1 MSYMISASR
10 GLTAMAS
17 SAQSAVKAVEW
28 IRSRRAVGADHFQ
41 VVDQWQ
47 HRIGEAELADLAG
60 REQS

>member
-10 GLTAMAS
+10 GPTAMAS

-41 VVDQWQ
+41 VVDAQQ
-47 HRIGEAELADLAG
+47 HRVGEAELAYLAE
-60 REQS
+60 REQR